1 MTALKPYL
9 NYLKINMKTYFLVV
23 TSVMVLIL
31 GIGLVMSYIYL
42 ASVQGG
48 AATKSRW
55 NVI

>member
-1 MTALKPYL
+1 MTVLKPYL
-9 NYLKINMKTYFLVV
+9 NYLKINMKTYFIVV

-42 ASVQGG
+42 DSVQGG